1 MSLTDIDS
9 FLIPAPHLNNGGEQG
24 VLEVASLWQNQGQ
37 NSATTALL
45 FHPNPV
51 DGGTMSNKIVS
62 TLYRYARDKGYNVV
76 RYNSRGVG
84 KSSGVATASLAE
96 FLDAKCVLDWA
107 VERGAKRFWLGGF
120 SFGGFMACCVAD
132 LIEGRDDLSLD
143 RLCLIA
149 PSIIKNDVS
158 PLNIP
163 FEKTIM
169 VYGDNDEL
177 VNPAVLETFALDNKI
192 AYQVLNTGH
201 FFHGKLSEL
210 KLAIGE
216 LENY

>member
-9 FLIPAPHLNNGGEQG
+9 FLILAPHLDNGDERG
-24 VLEVASLWQNQGQ
+24 VLEVASLWQDKGQ
-37 NSATTALL
+37 NSDVTALL

-96 FLDAKCVLDWA
+96 FLDAKCVLNWA
-107 VERGAKRFWLGGF
+107 VEQGATRFWLGGF

-132 LIEGRDDLSLD
+132 LIEGHDDLSLD
-143 RLCLIA
+143 KLCLIA

-163 FEKTIM
+163 FDKTIM

-177 VNPAVLETFALDNKI
+177 VNPAVLEKFALDNHI
-192 AYQVLNTGH
+192 AYQVMDTGH

-210 KLAIGE
+210 KLAVE
-216 LENY
+216 KLDNA